1 MSLMRSLIFRGAV
14 FFASVSACWS
24 SEFSSVK
31 EAVAVVQDKDS
42 QNWTRRQ
49 EAESYLLKNQEDS
62 LPVLTRAVKKKEEGW
77 INCAYILAKSED
89 PAVVPLFIDL
99 VRENFFLKEADGSR
113 MEFGFAS
120 KNGSELR
127 TNQYGAV
134 LASLLGLI
142 GDAKAIPV
150 LKEVAKQGDP
160 EVQRSA
166 YKALYELGDLSFD
179 QIFEIAKTADPS
191 VRMPDIVIRVIH
203 ALNHS
208 NPKRAIALYDRVIDD
223 FPMESYEVAS
233 AHYLKIQ
240 CYRNLKDFDRALK
253 QCDVVLKV
261 VKFENLTEQMAGMKA
276 EISKSAQQDA
286 AEQPATAVESK

>member
-1 MSLMRSLIFRGAV
+1 MRSLIFRGAV
-14 FFASVSACWS
+14 FLASVSASWS
-24 SEFSSVK
+24 SEFSSVE
-31 EAVAVVQDKDS
+31 EAVAIVQDEDS
-42 QNWTRRQ
+42 QNWKRQQ
-49 EAESYLLKNQEDS
+49 EAEAYLLKNQEDS
-62 LPVLTRAVKKKEEGW
+62 LPVLTRALKEKKEGW
-77 INCAYILAKSED
+77 ISCAYILAETDD

-99 VRENFFLKEADGSR
+99 VRKNFFLKEPDGSR

-120 KNGSELR
+120 KNGSEMR

-134 LASLLGLI
+134 LASLLGSI
-142 GDAKAIPV
+142 GDAQAIPV
-150 LKEVAKQGDP
+150 LKEAVKQGDP

-191 VRMPDIVIRVIH
+191 VRMPDIVIGVIH
-203 ALNHS
+203 ALNYS
-208 NPKRAIALYDRVIDD
+208 NPKRAISLYDRVIDD

-233 AHYLKIQ
+233 AHYWKIQ
-240 CYRNLKDFDRALK
+240 CYRNLKNFDRALE

-261 VKFENLTEQMAGMKA
+261 VKFENITEQMAGMKA
-276 EISKSAQQDA
+276 EISKSAEQDA